1 MILTPCRVKRGGGQG
16 RRSFSPAGPAAPD
29 VRRRHAASALSLG
42 LAVLIGGGLPL
53 IAYGPRILDVDDIGW
68 MLAGPLGPDP
78 VAYWIAWR
86 YFRTT
91 PWLTPPGLNPNWGLE
106 LGSSIF
112 YADVIPLL
120 AFVLKALRD
129 VVSVEQYWG
138 PWLVGCGALQAA
150 AAWWLL
156 GRATNDAIARGAG
169 AALFAAQPMMLNRMG
184 GHFALAAHWLL
195 LAALALALRPP
206 TRRWLQAMGWAAL
219 LGLAGLIQS
228 YLLAMV
234 AALWASDLID
244 RWRRDRSLGWTAAEA
259 SVVSGSTATALWA
272 AGFFVLR
279 GAPSPIGEGYGMTA
293 LDLLAPF
300 DSAEW
305 GRLLPELRTL
315 RHWEYGGSYLG
326 LGSFLVLGAGLAALV
341 SGRLGWRTALAR
353 HAVLL
358 LALFGLLVFAV
369 GNRPAIAGKVLFE
382 VPLPEAIQRA
392 ADLLRASERFV
403 WPLAYALLFAAIA
416 AVAARWRGRGAA
428 AILLL
433 AVPLQFA
440 DISVGLERLRGFV
453 AAAPREPAPRLVD
466 PFWEEAARRYGRLR
480 AVPAGNF
487 GDHWESLAR
496 LAAVHGL
503 ATDAVYLARVDQR
516 VVERLRA
523 EMTERLGSGR
533 YEPATLYV
541 LRDADTMALA
551 RASHDPARDL
561 FARFDGIDVLAP
573 GWFTSR

>member
-1 MILTPCRVKRGGGQG
+1 MILAPCRVKHSGGQG
-16 RRSFSPAGPAAPD
+16 SRSFFQPGLAAPD

-42 LAVLIGGGLPL
+42 IALLIGGSLPL
-53 IAYGPRILDVDDIGW
+53 LAYGPRILDVGDIGW

-86 YFRTT
+86 YFQTA
-91 PWLTPPGLNPNWGLE
+91 PWLLPPGLNPNWGLE

-112 YADVIPLL
+112 YADVIPLV

-138 PWLVGCGALQAA
+138 PWLVACGALQAA

-156 GRATNDAIARGAG
+156 GRATKNAIARGAG
-169 AALFAAQPMMLNRMG
+169 AVLFAAQPMMLNRMG

-195 LAALALALRPP
+195 IGALALAFRPP
-206 TRRWLQAMGWAAL
+206 AGRWRQAMAWSVL
-219 LGLAGLIQS
+219 LGLAALIQS

-234 AALWASDLID
+234 GALWASDLID
-244 RWRRDRSLGWTAAEA
+244 RLRRDRRPDATALETLAVLGAM
-259 SVVSGSTATALWA
+259 VGALWA

-300 DSAEW
+300 DAAEW
-305 GRLLPELRTL
+305 GRFLPELPTL

-326 LGSFLVLGAGLAALV
+326 LGSFVVLGAGLVALV
-341 SGRLGWRTALAR
+341 SGRLGWRIAVAR
-353 HAVLL
+353 HTVLL
-358 LALFGLLVFAV
+358 LALFGLLLFAV
-369 GNRPAIAGKVLFE
+369 GNRPAIAGRILFE
-382 VPLPEAIQRA
+382 VPLPEAIRRV

-416 AVAARWRGRGAA
+416 AVGARWHAPGAA

-433 AVPLQFA
+433 AVPLQLA

-453 AAAPREPAPRLVD
+453 AAAPREPAPRLLD
-466 PFWEEAARRYGRLR
+466 PFWEEAARRYARLR

-487 GDHWESLAR
+487 GDHWEPLAR
-496 LAAVHGL
+496 LAVVHGL

-516 VVERLRA
+516 AVERLRA
-523 EMTERLGSGR
+523 EMAQRLGSGR
-533 YEPATLYV
+533 YEAGTLYV
-541 LRDADTMALA
+541 LRDAGTEALA
-551 RASHDPARDL
+551 RASYDPARDL
-561 FARFDGIDVLAP
+561 LARFDGIDVLAP
-573 GWFTSR
+573 GWFTPR

>member
-1 MILTPCRVKRGGGQG
+1 MRG
-16 RRSFSPAGPAAPD
+16 
-29 VRRRHAASALSLG
+29 RHAASALSFGIAL
-42 LAVLIGGGLPL
+42 LIAGALPL
-53 IAYGPRILDVDDIGW
+53 LAYGPRILDLGDIGW

-112 YADVIPLL
+112 YADVIPLV

-138 PWLVGCGALQAA
+138 PWLVACGALQAA

-156 GRATNDAIARGAG
+156 GRATNDAIVRGAG
-169 AALFAAQPMMLNRMG
+169 AVLFAAQPMMLNRMG

-219 LGLAGLIQS
+219 LGLAALIQS

-234 AALWASDLID
+234 AALWVADLID

-259 SVVSGSTATALWA
+259 SAVSGATASALWA

-300 DSAEW
+300 DAAEW
-305 GRLLPELRTL
+305 GRFLPELPTL

-326 LGSFLVLGAGLAALV
+326 LGSFLVLGAGLVALV
-341 SGRLGWRTALAR
+341 SGRFGWCAAAAR

-358 LALFGLLVFAV
+358 LSLFGLLVFAV
-369 GNRPAIAGKVLFE
+369 GNRPAIAGRILFE
-382 VPLPEAIQRA
+382 VPLPEAIRRV

-403 WPLAYALLFAAIA
+403 WPLAYGLLCGAIA
-416 AVAARWRGRGAA
+416 AVAARWSGRGAA

-433 AVPLQFA
+433 AVPLQLA

-453 AAAPREPAPRLVD
+453 AAAPREPAPRLHD
-466 PFWEEAARRYGRLR
+466 PFWQEAAHRYVRLR

-496 LAAVHGL
+496 LAVVHGL

-516 VVERLRA
+516 VVDHLRA

-533 YEPATLYV
+533 YEAGTLYV
-541 LRDADTMALA
+541 LRDAGTVALT

-561 FARFDGIDVLAP
+561 LARLDGIEVLAP
-573 GWFTSR
+573 GWFTPR